1 MTQERKNELYDKML
15 TWICEHIQNDEDLF
29 LTLKGQLGMTQE
41 EVYDSRIDG
50 LDEFFVKDKIK
61 QLTDYAIRECC
72 DNSENCYWSIS
83 YDELY
88 YHFGAD
94 VTDSNENGKLLE
106 KELRQR
112 EEINELIMTEDA
124 IEMTCHL
131 KYCHQCQGNQISLK
145 SALKCIYD
153 DCETEHNHE
162 PANES
167 SDEDETQALSM

>member
-61 QLTDYAIRECC
+61 QLADYAIRECC
-72 DNSENCYWSIS
+72 DNSENCYWSIT

-112 EEINELIMTEDA
+112 KEINDR

-131 KYCHQCQGNQISLK
+131 KDCHQCQGDQISLK

-162 PANES
+162 PANEPT
-167 SDEDETQALSM
+167 DEDETQALSM